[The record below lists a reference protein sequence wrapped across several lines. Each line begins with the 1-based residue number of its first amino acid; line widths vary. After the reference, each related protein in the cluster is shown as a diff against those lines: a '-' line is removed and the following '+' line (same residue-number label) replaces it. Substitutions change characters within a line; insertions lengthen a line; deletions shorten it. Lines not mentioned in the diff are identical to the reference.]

1 MVKKDRTS
9 SDLLFVKVRNNN
21 IDGALKIFKQR
32 VKESGL
38 LLEIKEKSFY
48 QKKSEKRRIE
58 KNLAKIM
65 NKMDLAI
72 SSGGITACE
81 LMYLNIPTLLISKE
95 KKEDL
100 NF

>member
-1 MVKKDRTS
+1 MAKKDRMS

-32 VKESGL
+32 VKENGL

-58 KNLAKIM
+58 KNLAKIRQ
-65 NKMDLAI
+65 K
-72 SSGGITACE
+72 S
-81 LMYLNIPTLLISKE
+81 LIE
-95 KKEDL
+95 KDYKRL
-100 NF
+100 Y

>member
-1 MVKKDRTS
+1 MAKKDKMS

-32 VKESGL
+32 VKENGL

-58 KNLAKIM
+58 KNLAKIRQ
-65 NKMDLAI
+65 K
-72 SSGGITACE
+72 S
-81 LMYLNIPTLLISKE
+81 LIE
-95 KKEDL
+95 KDYKRL
-100 NF
+100 Y